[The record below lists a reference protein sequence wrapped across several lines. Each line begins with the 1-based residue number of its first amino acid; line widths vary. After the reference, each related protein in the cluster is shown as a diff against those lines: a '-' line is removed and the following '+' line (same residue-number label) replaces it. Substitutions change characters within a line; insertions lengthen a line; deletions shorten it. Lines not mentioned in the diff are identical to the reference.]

1 MNSQNLGLRIKE
13 QREKNKLSQK
23 ELAAKIGISTPALSN
38 YEKGIKTPSVDN
50 LIKLSV
56 ELNTTPN
63 VLLQDY
69 INSDDNELYY
79 YKNVIDFVSEIKYMN
94 IKDVSKTIDILKYK

>member
-1 MNSQNLGLRIKE
+1 MNSQNLGIRIKE

-23 ELAAKIGISTPALSN
+23 ELAAKVGISMPALSN

-63 VLLQDY
+63 ELLQDY
-69 INSDDNELYY
+69 INLDDELYY
-79 YKNVIDFVSEIKYMN
+79 YKNVIDFVSELKYMN
-94 IKDVSKTIDILKYK
+94 IKDASKTIDILKNK